1 MKTKR
6 LWVLMLS
13 GSAMVAMAAEAPLTP
28 MDFAKGYTLNAHGG
42 HALHELTLPADVH
55 RGVTRADLGDV
66 RVFNRAGQIV
76 PHAFRE
82 SPPES
87 TAPPRRVLPH
97 FSVAAARGATRADL
111 FMTVRTRPDGTIVDV
126 RAIDRGR
133 SGGVRGTVQVLD
145 ASQTKQPIK
154 LLELAW
160 AAPAAGFYTS
170 VDVEASDDLQYWR
183 RVVHRAPVASLEQG
197 GHRLEQ
203 RRVELG
209 GVRAK
214 YLRLRWADGAAP
226 VLTGVSAE
234 LVPSVPLPRLDWQR
248 VVVTADSGES
258 GGLRFDVSGPLR
270 VERVRIAPPEQNSI
284 AQIELLSRAD
294 ARQPWR
300 SRGSVLVYRLA
311 VDGRRLEQQ
320 EIVLTP
326 STDPQWLM
334 RIANRESAFGINP
347 PAVDIAWRPA
357 QLVFVARGEGPY
369 LLAYGSGRAAPAARP
384 LEGLLLDMA
393 GRDGERPK
401 ATPSPATLGAARV
414 LGGPE
419 ALRTPISP
427 RDWKIMVLWAVLA
440 AGVLLLAWMARR
452 LFRQMSSAETGRDAP
467 PPAG

>member
-1 MKTKR
+1 MKMKR
-6 LWVLMLS
+6 LCVLILS
-13 GSAMVAMAAEAPLTP
+13 GWATVAMAAEAPLTP
-28 MDFAKGYTLNAHGG
+28 MDFAKGYALKAHSG

-87 TAPPRRVLPH
+87 TAPPRLVLPH
-97 FSVAAARGATRADL
+97 FSVATATAGTRPDL

-126 RAIDRGR
+126 RSIDRGR
-133 SGGVRGTVQVLD
+133 PTGTRGTVLVLD

-160 AAPAAGFYTS
+160 APPVAGFYTS
-170 VDVEASDDLQYWR
+170 VDVEASDDLQHWR
-183 RVVHRAPVASLEQG
+183 RVVTRAPVASLEQG
-197 GHRLEQ
+197 GHRIEQ

-214 YLRLRWADGAAP
+214 YLRLRWSDATAP
-226 VLTGVSAE
+226 LLTGASAE

-248 VVVTADSGES
+248 VTVTPDSGEA
-258 GGLRFDVSGPLR
+258 GGLRFDVAGPLR
-270 VERVRIAPPEQNSI
+270 VERVRIEPPEQNSI
-284 AQIELLSRAD
+284 AQIELLSRVD

-300 SRGSVLVYRLA
+300 SRGTVLIYRLTA
-311 VDGRRLEQQ
+311 DGRRLEQQ
-320 EIVLTP
+320 EIVLAP

-334 RIANRESAFGINP
+334 RIANRESAFGNNP
-347 PAVDIAWRPA
+347 PVVDIAYRPA

-369 LLAYGSGRAAPAARP
+369 LLAYGSGRAGPAARP

-393 GRDGERPK
+393 GRDADRPK
-401 ATPSPATLGAARV
+401 AIPSPATLGAARI
-414 LGGPE
+414 LGGPD
-419 ALRTPISP
+419 ALRAPISP
-427 RDWKIMVLWAVLA
+427 QDWKIMALWAVLA

-452 LFRQMSSAETGRDAP
+452 LFRQMSSVETGRDAP
-467 PPAG
+467 PPTG

>member
-87 TAPPRRVLPH
+87 TAPPRRVLPY
-97 FSVAAARGATRADL
+97 FSVAAATGATRADL
-111 FMTVRTRPDGTIVDV
+111 FMTVRPRPDGTIVDV
-126 RAIDRGR
+126 RAIDRVR

-170 VDVEASDDLQYWR
+170 VDVEASNDLQHWW

-214 YLRLRWADGAAP
+214 YLRLRWADAAAP

-270 VERVRIAPPEQNSI
+270 VERVRIEPPEQNSI

-300 SRGSVLVYRLA
+300 SRG
-311 VDGRRLEQQ
+311 
-320 EIVLTP
+320 
-326 STDPQWLM
+326 
-334 RIANRESAFGINP
+334 
-347 PAVDIAWRPA
+347 
-357 QLVFVARGEGPY
+357 
-369 LLAYGSGRAAPAARP
+369 
-384 LEGLLLDMA
+384 
-393 GRDGERPK
+393 
-401 ATPSPATLGAARV
+401 
-414 LGGPE
+414 
-419 ALRTPISP
+419 
-427 RDWKIMVLWAVLA
+427 
-440 AGVLLLAWMARR
+440 
-452 LFRQMSSAETGRDAP
+452 
-467 PPAG
+467 